1 MRITHFSSTLFF
13 PFSVVVVDFFLR
25 LNLIFC
31 SNIPV
36 IVGCIPLNLHFF
48 VVKVLCWTLL
58 PPFGPYSWSSRLL
71 WGLDRWWEHRGSRLW
86 PSHQLFWEVGY
97 RIDTVNPF
105 FTVDLF
111 ASVYLGFFFFSFVC
125 SPTNRNCRRKDL
137 ANCSKLRMDMEG
149 ILVNHLSGCS
159 SKCSANT
166 WQYVASYFCGCMF
179 IFVKSTVTMRDAPAG

>member
-13 PFSVVVVDFFLR
+13 LFSVVVVDFFLR

-111 ASVYLGFFFFSFVC
+111 ASVYLGFFFSRLCVV
-125 SPTNRNCRRKDL
+125 RRTETV
-137 ANCSKLRMDMEG
+137 EG
-149 ILVNHLSGCS
+149 KIWQIVRSCGWIWREYWS
-159 SKCSANT
+159 TT
-166 WQYVASYFCGCMF
+166 WAGVLPSVRRTLGSMSRH
-179 IFVKSTVTMRDAPAG
+179 IFVVACLSL